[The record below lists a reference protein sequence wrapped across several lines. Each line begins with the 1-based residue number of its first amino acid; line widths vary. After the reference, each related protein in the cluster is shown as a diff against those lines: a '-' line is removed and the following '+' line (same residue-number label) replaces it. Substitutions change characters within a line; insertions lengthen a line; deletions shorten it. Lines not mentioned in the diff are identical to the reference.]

1 MDQRTRTFASTPDAT
16 AEASS
21 FVMET
26 AEAFG
31 VGDTVQEALLLAV
44 GEAVANAAKH
54 GNQLDPTKKVA
65 VECTKRDSH
74 FYLCVE
80 DSGEGVPPER
90 LEHAALP
97 EDPLQTSGRG
107 LFIMKSLADR
117 IWLEE
122 SGRRLCLM
130 WQLSNDDSDD

>member
-1 MDQRTRTFASTPDAT
+1 MDQRIRTFPSTPDAT
-16 AEASS
+16 SEASS
-21 FVMET
+21 FVMDA

-31 VGDTVQEALLLAV
+31 LSDAIQEALLLAA

-54 GNQLDPTKKVA
+54 GNQLDPDKEVT
-65 VECTKRDSH
+65 VECTKRDGQ
-74 FYLCVE
+74 FYLYVE
-80 DSGEGVPPER
+80 DSGEGVPAER

-107 LFIMKSLADR
+107 LFIMKSLAER
-117 IWLEE
+117 VWLEE

-130 WQLSNDDSDD
+130 WRLTDDDSQ

>member
-1 MDQRTRTFASTPDAT
+1 MDQRTRTFPSTPDAT

-31 VGDTVQEALLLAV
+31 VSEDVQQALLLAT

-54 GNQLDPTKKVA
+54 GNQLNPAESVT
-65 VECTKRDSH
+65 VECTKRDSN
-74 FYLCVE
+74 FYLRVE
-80 DSGEGVPPER
+80 DSGEGVPLER

-97 EDPLQTSGRG
+97 DDPLQTSGRG

-117 IWLEE
+117 VWLEK
-122 SGRRLCLM
+122 SGRCLCLM
-130 WQLSNDDSDD
+130 WQLPDDEPQ

>member
-1 MDQRTRTFASTPDAT
+1 MDQRTRRFPSTLDAT

-31 VGDTVQEALLLAV
+31 IGDEVQQALLLAV

-54 GNQLDPTKKVA
+54 GNQLDPAKKVT
-65 VECTKRDSH
+65 VECTKREGH

-80 DSGEGVPPER
+80 DSGEGVPAER

-130 WQLSNDDSDD
+130 WHLSDDDSR